1 MPWIPNDAEINDLV
15 DANIKSSPPN
25 VPFVNTAATVRA
37 LLKAMW
43 AAMRGQVST
52 AVAACDATTASLV
65 SRSLSLH
72 SVIYVDGVNGN
83 DARTGTTNDHNA
95 GTGRVKTLGRVAQL
109 HNDKTRSLYVIIV
122 GNLDIQ
128 SETTFIMDT
137 MYIQVAQNIVVTVK
151 KKAIVDNVGVV
162 IGEGPWKT
170 NFDCREV
177 FVSVYI
183 GGSLIIEPHAGS
195 NGLGNQAYYPI
206 LQCAFQI
213 VSNRMGM
220 RVEHYQL
227 FFVHVW
233 HTSVLNI
240 GANQT
245 FVGSGISGY
254 YSLSLNPRVIY
265 KREMSGSGSTVLGAN
280 ATESICTGDRTLMRQ
295 YHPTSSTD
303 AKVTEGESVLSP
315 TNNKIWTKRGG
326 TIRDAMGTTFA

>member
-1 MPWIPNDAEINDLV
+1 MPLNWTVEQFNTWV
-15 DANIKSSPPN
+15 DATFPDNQTRMISEADLRDGFK
-25 VPFVNTAATVRA
+25 NTVQRSDERAAASEAQA
-37 LLKAMW
+37 LALNNSFIA
-43 AAMRGQVST
+43 
-52 AVAACDATTASLV
+52 
-65 SRSLSLH
+65 RSLSLH

-83 DARTGTTNDHNA
+83 DARTGTTNDNNA
-95 GTGRVKTLGRVAQL
+95 ATGRVKTLGRVAQL
-109 HNDKTRSLYVIIV
+109 HNDKTRSLNVIIV

-128 SETTFIMDT
+128 SETTFIIDT
-137 MYIQVAQNIVVTVK
+137 MYIQIAQNIVVTVK
-151 KKAIVDNVGVV
+151 KKTIYDPSAVA
-162 IGEGPWKT
+162 IGEGPWRT

-177 FVSVYI
+177 FFSIYI

-195 NGLGNQAYYPI
+195 NGLGNQSYYPI
-206 LQCAFQI
+206 LQCAFQMI
-213 VSNRMGM
+213 SNRMGM
-220 RVEHYQL
+220 RVEAYQM
-227 FFVHVW
+227 FFIHVW

-245 FVGSGISGY
+245 FVGAGPSGY
-254 YSLSLNPRVIY
+254 YYLSLNPRVIY

-280 ATESICTGDRTLMRQ
+280 AIESICTGDRTLMRQ